1 MTHRCLNYALAR
13 SVWTFCLQCCSSF
26 RLLLA
31 YNIMKD
37 DASMYES
44 VCLNLLFA
52 HASLQYVEI
61 PVRVVDNDFLFLRN
75 YLCRNLNIWYD
86 KLTRTAN
93 YSVCKIMWIWKKLL
107 SSNWPAFHAIGIW
120 CSGVKLLFPYQK
132 MSKLMT
138 VLGCSLLF
146 YVVFFST
153 TRKQNV
159 FLLPSVSHLL
169 FWATC
174 RLLDVTPSVTWIL
187 KSHLSSY
194 KLLFEVLHN
203 VWDP

>member
-31 YNIMKD
+31 YNIIKD
-37 DASMYES
+37 DASMYEL

-86 KLTRTAN
+86 ELTRTNN

-107 SSNWPAFHAIGIW
+107 SSNWLAFHATGIW

-146 YVVFFST
+146 YVVFF
-153 TRKQNV
+153 
-159 FLLPSVSHLL
+159 FLLPENKMFSSYLLYLFFFFGLPAGYWMLSVN
-169 FWATC
+169 
-174 RLLDVTPSVTWIL
+174 WIL

-194 KLLFEVLHN
+194 KLLFEVSHT